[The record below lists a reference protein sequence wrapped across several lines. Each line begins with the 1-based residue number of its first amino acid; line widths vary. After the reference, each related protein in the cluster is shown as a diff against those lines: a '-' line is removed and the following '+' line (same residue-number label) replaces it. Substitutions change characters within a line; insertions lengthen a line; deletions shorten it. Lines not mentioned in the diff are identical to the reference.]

1 MRLHSPLI
9 GGVRSLNFFKGDKM
23 SKVRLKNI
31 KHDGPLLLRRAGT
44 VYSIT
49 HLEDTQ
55 VPLTIAIGMLGDA
68 GLKVT
73 IIEEDKSLIAKL
85 SDYELNILKKEFN
98 LEGDSKSVANKL
110 FPAKKTVLPKKT
122 KPVKTVNKDIPKK
135 PVKVVDSKK
144 ESKTTDESSDSA

>member
-1 MRLHSPLI
+1 
-9 GGVRSLNFFKGDKM
+9 M

-55 VPLTIAIGMLGDA
+55 VPLNIAIGMLGDA

-98 LEGDSKSVANKL
+98 LEGDSKSVANEL

>member
-1 MRLHSPLI
+1 
-9 GGVRSLNFFKGDKM
+9 M

-31 KHDGPLLLRRAGT
+31 RHEGPLLLRRAGT

-55 VPLTIAIGMLGDA
+55 VPLNIAIGMLGDA

-73 IIEEDKSLIAKL
+73 IIEDDKSLIAKL

-110 FPAKKTVLPKKT
+110 FPTKKTVLPKKT

>member
-1 MRLHSPLI
+1 
-9 GGVRSLNFFKGDKM
+9 M

-31 KHDGPLLLRRAGT
+31 RHEGPLLLRRAGT

-55 VPLTIAIGMLGDA
+55 VPLNIAIGMLGDA

-73 IIEEDKSLIAKL
+73 IIEDDKSLIAKL

-110 FPAKKTVLPKKT
+110 FPTKKTVLPKKT
-122 KPVKTVNKDIPKK
+122 KPVKTVNKDNIENIKNPYISNRILYLHY
-135 PVKVVDSKK
+135 DN
-144 ESKTTDESSDSA
+144 

>member
-1 MRLHSPLI
+1 
-9 GGVRSLNFFKGDKM
+9 M

-55 VPLTIAIGMLGDA
+55 VPLNIAIGMLGDA

-110 FPAKKTVLPKKT
+110 FPTKKTVLPKKN
-122 KPVKTVNKDIPKK
+122 KPVKTANKDISKK
-135 PVKVVDSKK
+135 PVKVVNSKK

>member
-1 MRLHSPLI
+1 
-9 GGVRSLNFFKGDKM
+9 M

-55 VPLTIAIGMLGDA
+55 VPLNIAIGMLGDA

-110 FPAKKTVLPKKT
+110 FPTKKTVLPKKT

>member
-1 MRLHSPLI
+1 
-9 GGVRSLNFFKGDKM
+9 M

-55 VPLTIAIGMLGDA
+55 VPLNIAIGMLGDA